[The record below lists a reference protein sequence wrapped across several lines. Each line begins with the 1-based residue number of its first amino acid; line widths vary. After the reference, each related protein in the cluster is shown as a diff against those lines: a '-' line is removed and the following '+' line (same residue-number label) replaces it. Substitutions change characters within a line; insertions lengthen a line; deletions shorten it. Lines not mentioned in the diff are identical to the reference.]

1 MSPRVLLALLLLIVL
16 VLVFVALAVAWTE
29 LGSQR
34 VGEKGPPTL

>member
-29 LGSQR
+29 LRSQR
-34 VGEKGPPTL
+34 GGGKGPQTR